1 LRCPG
6 GEADVRFSTLHRT
19 APHRTAPHRG
29 AEQSSVVY
37 RRVNGKS
44 SQKQSVKLIQEKMK
58 TSVRIF
64 YKKSGKI

>member
-19 APHRTAPHRG
+19 APRCG